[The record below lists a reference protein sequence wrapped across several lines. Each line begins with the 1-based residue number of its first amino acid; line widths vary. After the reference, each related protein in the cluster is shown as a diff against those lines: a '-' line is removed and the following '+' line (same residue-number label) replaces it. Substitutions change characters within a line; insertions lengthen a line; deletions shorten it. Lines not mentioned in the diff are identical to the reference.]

1 MEHPNSQGLSAAAG
15 AAALLRGLHPS
26 SVNDAAII
34 VSDIFS
40 GVADLGERFAAL
52 PYSALPGFPV
62 GEGVERGE
70 AIAASIEG
78 AAVLIL
84 RGRPT
89 FYETG
94 DPSLMAS
101 PMETL
106 SMLGVRAVLCAGVAL
121 SAHHDI
127 MPGSPVLITDHI
139 NLTGLNPLI
148 GAYAGGRA
156 RINMNDAYDKRLQ
169 RRMKAATT
177 AGIALREGV
186 LMWFSGPSYETPA
199 EVKFAR
205 HCGADL
211 VGWTI
216 APEAILARRY
226 NLPFL
231 GLAVVS
237 EFAAGVGNGRPGADV
252 ASGPAV
258 AGAVATKRL
267 IRSFFKVQPPG
278 A

>member
-1 MEHPNSQGLSAAAG
+1 MQQPDAQGLTEAAR
-15 AAALLRGLHPS
+15 AAALLRGLHPAP
-26 SVNDAAII
+26 VYDAAII
-34 VSDIFS
+34 VSDIFAS
-40 GVADLGERFAAL
+40 VAELGERVGSL

-62 GEGVERGE
+62 CEGVERGE
-70 AIAASIEG
+70 AVAISIEG
-78 AAVLIL
+78 AAALIL

-89 FYETG
+89 FFETG
-94 DPSLMAS
+94 DPSLMAP

-106 SMLGVRAVLCAGVAL
+106 SILGVRAVLCADVAL

-139 NLTGLNPLI
+139 NLSGLNPLI
-148 GAYAGGRA
+148 GGYAGGKA
-156 RINMNDAYDKRLQ
+156 RVNMNDAYDKRLQ

-205 HCGADL
+205 QCGADL

-226 NLPFL
+226 GLPFL

-237 EFAAGVGNGRPGADV
+237 DFAAGVNNGNPGADV

-258 AGAVATKRL
+258 AGVVALKRL
-267 IRSFFKVQPPG
+267 IRAFFKMQHPK